1 MMPLDREPA
10 TTPSTQAEMPAGPD
24 PGEQP
29 DQGAGGGSAGPRG
42 ALPAGVSDPAE
53 ISRQRDEYYELLL
66 RKAAEFD
73 NYRKRVERERRE
85 YTEYATVEL
94 IKELLPLLDDL
105 ERAVAAEAGTGGP
118 EAIRKGIELIHRR
131 LLDVLARRGVTVIDP
146 VGADFDPHLHEAVVR
161 VPAAGQRDGQVVEVF
176 ARGYR
181 LGDRLLRPAMVKVA
195 TS

>member
-1 MMPLDREPA
+1 
-10 TTPSTQAEMPAGPD
+10 MPAGAG

-29 DQGAGGGSAGPRG
+29 DEGGGGSAGPRG

-66 RKAAEFD
+66 RKTAEFD

-105 ERAVAAEAGTGGP
+105 ERAVAAEAGAGGP

-161 VPAAGQRDGQVVEVF
+161 VPAAGQRDGEVVEVF

>member
-1 MMPLDREPA
+1 MMPLDQEPTATPA
-10 TTPSTQAEMPAGPD
+10 TDSGTSPVPASGT
-24 PGEQP
+24 QP
-29 DQGAGGGSAGPRG
+29 DDGSGGPPGTPRG
-42 ALPAGVSDPAE
+42 ALPSGVSDPAE
-53 ISRQRDEYYELLL
+53 VSRQRDEYYERLL
-66 RKAAEFD
+66 RTAAEFD

-105 ERAVAAEAGTGGP
+105 ERAVAAEAGAGGP

-131 LLDVLARRGVTVIDP
+131 LLDVLARRGVAVIDP
-146 VGADFDPHLHEAVVR
+146 VGADFDPHLHEAVAR
-161 VPAAGQRDGQVVEVF
+161 VPAAGRRDGEVVEVF

>member
-1 MMPLDREPA
+1 MMPLDQEPA
-10 TTPSTQAEMPAGPD
+10 TTPAAEAGMPAGPA

-29 DQGAGGGSAGPRG
+29 DAGAGGESAAPRG

-94 IKELLPLLDDL
+94 IKDLLPLLDDL
-105 ERAVAAEAGTGGP
+105 ERAVAAEAGAGGP

-161 VPAAGQRDGQVVEVF
+161 VPAAGQRDGEVVEVF

>member
-1 MMPLDREPA
+1 MMPLDQEPA
-10 TTPSTQAEMPAGPD
+10 TTPATEAGRPAGPG
-24 PGEQP
+24 PGDQP
-29 DQGAGGGSAGPRG
+29 DEGGGGSAGPRG

-85 YTEYATVEL
+85 YTEHATVEL

-105 ERAVAAEAGTGGP
+105 ERAVAAEAGSGGP

-161 VPAAGQRDGQVVEVF
+161 VPAAGQRDGEIVEVF

>member
-1 MMPLDREPA
+1 MMPLDQEPSTTPATDAGTPVEPA
-10 TTPSTQAEMPAGPD
+10 A
-24 PGEQP
+24 GEQP
-29 DQGAGGGSAGPRG
+29 DEAASGGTGAPRG
-42 ALPAGVSDPAE
+42 ALPSGVSDLEAV
-53 ISRQRDEYYELLL
+53 SRQRDEYYDLLL

-85 YTEYATVEL
+85 YTEQATVDL
-94 IKELLPLLDDL
+94 IRELLPLLDDL
-105 ERAVAAEAGTGGP
+105 ERAAAAEASAGGP

-131 LLDVLARRGVTVIDP
+131 LLDILARRGVTVIDP
-146 VGADFDPHLHEAVVR
+146 AGADFDPHLHEAVVR
-161 VPAAGQRDGQVVEVF
+161 VPAAGQRDGEVVEVF

>member
-1 MMPLDREPA
+1 MMPLDQEPTTTPA
-10 TTPSTQAEMPAGPD
+10 TEAGMPAGAG

-29 DQGAGGGSAGPRG
+29 DEGGGGSAGPRG

-66 RKAAEFD
+66 RKTAEFD

-105 ERAVAAEAGTGGP
+105 ERAVAAEAGAGGP

-161 VPAAGQRDGQVVEVF
+161 VPAAGQRDGEVVEVF